1 MSPRTPMVS
10 NTPEPRPAGPGAART
25 RPATPSSVQS
35 TLMIAEREIMTQVR
49 SKSFLIS
56 TAVLLVLVLGGIV
69 LSSLLG
75 DRLGGGDTKV
85 AVVPATASVIAD
97 VDGLEAVDAA
107 DADEARALVESEEVS
122 AAVLPD
128 DAADNPLGVVV
139 VGLDSAPDGV
149 LSALAVTP
157 PVELLDDSGTS
168 DGLRYLVSLVFGLAF
183 FMAAMTFGSTI
194 AQNTVQE
201 KQSRIVEILLS
212 TVPPRAL
219 LGGKILGNT
228 VLAVGQIAAIAA
240 VAVVGL
246 VVTGQDDL
254 LGLVGAPVAWF
265 VLFFLVGFVLLAAL
279 FASAASLVSRVEDTG
294 PVLTPVMMLVMIP
307 YFGVILFNDN
317 DLVLTIMSYVPFSAP
332 VGMPVRLFLGEAAW
346 WEPILSLV
354 ILAVSAVVVTAIG
367 ARIYS
372 RSVLRTGRRV
382 RLSEALTRAA

>member
-1 MSPRTPMVS
+1 MSGRTPMVS
-10 NTPEPRPAGPGAART
+10 NTPSSGPAPAG
-25 RPATPSSVQS
+25 RPATPNTVQA
-35 TLMIAEREIMTQVR
+35 TLMVAEREVTTQVR

-56 TAVLLVLVLGGIV
+56 TAVLLVLVLGGIILTSV
-69 LSSLLG
+69 LG

-85 AVVPATASVIAD
+85 AVVPETAAVIEG

-107 DADEARALVESEEVS
+107 DPDAARALVESEEVS

-128 DAADNPLGVVV
+128 DDADNLLGVVV

-149 LSALAVTP
+149 IGALAVTP
-157 PVELLDDSGTS
+157 PVELLDESGTS
-168 DGLRYLVSLVFGLAF
+168 DGLRYIVSFVFGIAF

-219 LGGKILGNT
+219 LAGKILGNT

-254 LGLVGAPVAWF
+254 LGMVGAPVAWF

-294 PVLTPVMMLVMIP
+294 PVLTPVMMLVMLP
-307 YFGVILFNDN
+307 YFGVIFFNDN

-346 WEPILSLV
+346 WEPLVSLV
-354 ILAVSAVVVTAIG
+354 ILAGTAVLVTGIG
-367 ARIYS
+367 ARIYA

-382 RLSEALTRAA
+382 KLSEALTKAA

>member
-1 MSPRTPMVS
+1 MSPRTPMLP
-10 NTPEPRPAGPGAART
+10 NTPEPRPEPGRST
-25 RPATPSSVQS
+25 RPARPSAVQG
-35 TLMIAEREIMTQVR
+35 TLMVAEREIMTQVR
-49 SKSFLIS
+49 SKSFVIS
-56 TAVLLVLVLGGIV
+56 TAVLLVLVLAGIILTSV
-69 LSSLLG
+69 LG
-75 DRLGGGDTKV
+75 DRIGGGDTKV
-85 AVVPATASVIAD
+85 AVVPSTAAVIAD

-107 DADEARALVESEEVS
+107 DDAEARALVESEEVS
-122 AAVLPD
+122 AALLPD

-139 VGLDSAPDGV
+139 ISLDSAPEGV
-149 LSALAVTP
+149 LDALAVTP
-157 PVELLDDSGTS
+157 PFELLDDSGTS
-168 DGLRYLVSLVFGLAF
+168 AGLRYVVSFLFGIVF

-212 TVPPRAL
+212 SVPPRAL

-228 VLAVGQIAAIAA
+228 VLAVGQIAAMAA
-240 VAVVGL
+240 VAVIGL
-246 VVTGQDDL
+246 VVTGQDDV
-254 LGLVGAPVAWF
+254 LGLIGAPVAWF

-317 DLVLTIMSYVPFSAP
+317 DLVLRIMSYVPFSAP
-332 VGMPVRLFLGEAAW
+332 VGMPVRLFVGDAAW

-354 ILAVSAVVVTAIG
+354 ILAATAVAVTGIG
-367 ARIYS
+367 AKIYS

-382 RLSEALTRAA
+382 KLSEVLTKAA

>member
-1 MSPRTPMVS
+1 MV
-10 NTPEPRPAGPGAART
+10 
-25 RPATPSSVQS
+25 
-35 TLMIAEREIMTQVR
+35 AEREIMSQVR
-49 SKSFLIS
+49 TKSFLIS

-75 DRLGGGDTKV
+75 DKLGGGDTKV
-85 AVVPATASVIAD
+85 AVVPETSSVIAD

-128 DAADNPLGVVV
+128 EDPDNTLGVVV

-157 PVELLDDSGTS
+157 PVELLDESATS
-168 DGLRYLVSLVFGLAF
+168 DGLRYLVSLLFGLVF
-183 FMAAMTFGSTI
+183 LMAASSFGGTI

-228 VLAVGQIAAIAA
+228 ALAVGQIAAIGA
-240 VAVVGL
+240 VAVIGL
-246 VVTGQDDL
+246 VVTGQDEV
-254 LGLVGAPVAWF
+254 LGMIGAPVAWF

-279 FASAASLVSRVEDTG
+279 FASAASLVSRIEDTG
-294 PVLTPVMMLVMIP
+294 SVLTPVIMLVMIP

-317 DLVLTIMSYVPFSAP
+317 DTVLTVMSYVPFSAA
-332 VGMPVRLFLGEAAW
+332 VGMPVRLFLGQAAW
-346 WEPILSLV
+346 WEPLLSLG

-382 RLSEALTRAA
+382 KLSEALAKAA

>member
-1 MSPRTPMVS
+1 MSRRTPMMS
-10 NTPEPRPAGPGAART
+10 NAPSSGPAPAG
-25 RPATPSSVQS
+25 RPATPNTVQA
-35 TLMIAEREIMTQVR
+35 TLMVAEREITTQVR

-56 TAVLLVLVLGGIV
+56 TAVLLVLVLGGIILTSV
-69 LSSLLG
+69 LG

-85 AVVPATASVIAD
+85 AVVPETAAVIEG

-107 DADEARALVESEEVS
+107 DPEAARALVESEEVS

-128 DAADNPLGVVV
+128 DDADNLLGVVV

-149 LSALAVTP
+149 ISALAVTP
-157 PVELLDDSGTS
+157 PVELLDESGTS
-168 DGLRYLVSLVFGLAF
+168 DGLRYLVSFVFGIAF

-201 KQSRIVEILLS
+201 KQSRIVELLLS

-254 LGLVGAPVAWF
+254 LGMIGAPVAWF

-307 YFGVILFNDN
+307 YFGVIFFNDN

-332 VGMPVRLFLGEAAW
+332 VGMPVRLFLGEASW
-346 WEPILSLV
+346 WEPLVSLV
-354 ILAVSAVVVTAIG
+354 ILAGTAVLVTGIG

-382 RLSEALTRAA
+382 KLSEALTKAA

>member
-1 MSPRTPMVS
+1 MV
-10 NTPEPRPAGPGAART
+10 
-25 RPATPSSVQS
+25 
-35 TLMIAEREIMTQVR
+35 AEREITTQVR

-56 TAVLLVLVLGGIV
+56 TAVLLVLVLGGIILTSV
-69 LSSLLG
+69 LG

-85 AVVPATASVIAD
+85 AVVPETAAVIEG

-107 DADEARALVESEEVS
+107 DPEAARALVESEEVS

-128 DAADNPLGVVV
+128 DDADNLLGVVV

-149 LSALAVTP
+149 ISALAVTP
-157 PVELLDDSGTS
+157 PVELLDESGTS
-168 DGLRYLVSLVFGLAF
+168 DGLRYIVSFIFGIAF

-201 KQSRIVEILLS
+201 KQSRIVELLLS

-240 VAVVGL
+240 VAVIGL

-254 LGLVGAPVAWF
+254 LGMIGAPVAWF

-307 YFGVILFNDN
+307 YFGVIFFNDN

-332 VGMPVRLFLGEAAW
+332 VGMPVRLFLGEASW
-346 WEPILSLV
+346 WEPLVSLV
-354 ILAVSAVVVTAIG
+354 ILAGTAVLVTGIG

-382 RLSEALTRAA
+382 KLSEALTKAA

>member
-1 MSPRTPMVS
+1 MSRRTPMLPNDPS
-10 NTPEPRPAGPGAART
+10 SGPAPAN
-25 RPATPSSVQS
+25 RPATPNTVQA
-35 TLMIAEREIMTQVR
+35 TLMVAEREITTQVR

-56 TAVLLVLVLGGIV
+56 TAVLLVLVLGGIILTSV
-69 LSSLLG
+69 LG

-85 AVVPATASVIAD
+85 AVVPETAAVIEG

-107 DADEARALVESEEVS
+107 DPEAARALVESEEVS

-128 DAADNPLGVVV
+128 DDADNLLGVVV

-149 LSALAVTP
+149 ISALAVTP
-157 PVELLDDSGTS
+157 PVELLDESGTS
-168 DGLRYLVSLVFGLAF
+168 DGLRYIVSFIFGIAF

-201 KQSRIVEILLS
+201 KQSRIVELLLS

-254 LGLVGAPVAWF
+254 LGMVGAPVAWF

-307 YFGVILFNDN
+307 YFGVIFFNDN

-332 VGMPVRLFLGEAAW
+332 VGMPVRLFLGEASW
-346 WEPILSLV
+346 WEPLVSLV
-354 ILAVSAVVVTAIG
+354 ILAGTAVLVTGIG

-382 RLSEALTRAA
+382 KLSEALTKAA

>member
-1 MSPRTPMVS
+1 MSRRTPMLS
-10 NTPEPRPAGPGAART
+10 NTPGSGPASAGRPAAPGT
-25 RPATPSSVQS
+25 VQA
-35 TLMIAEREIMTQVR
+35 TLMVAEREITTQVR

-56 TAVLLVLVLGGIV
+56 TAVLLVLVLGGIILTSV
-69 LSSLLG
+69 LG

-85 AVVPATASVIAD
+85 AVVPETAAVIED
-97 VDGLEAVDAA
+97 VDGLEAVEAAHA
-107 DADEARALVESEEVS
+107 DAARALVESEEVS

-128 DAADNPLGVVV
+128 DDADNLLGVVV

-149 LSALAVTP
+149 MNALAVTP
-157 PVELLDDSGTS
+157 PVELLDESGTS
-168 DGLRYLVSLVFGLAF
+168 DGLRYLVSFVFGIAF

-219 LGGKILGNT
+219 LAGKILGNT

-254 LGLVGAPVAWF
+254 LGMIGAPVAWF

-307 YFGVILFNDN
+307 YFGVIFFNDN

-332 VGMPVRLFLGEAAW
+332 VGMPVRLFLGEASW
-346 WEPILSLV
+346 WEPLVSLV
-354 ILAVSAVVVTAIG
+354 ILAGTAVLVTGIG
-367 ARIYS
+367 ARIYA

-382 RLSEALTRAA
+382 KLSEALTKAA

>member
-1 MSPRTPMVS
+1 MSRRTPMLS
-10 NTPEPRPAGPGAART
+10 NDPSSGPAPAD
-25 RPATPSSVQS
+25 RPATPNTVQA
-35 TLMIAEREIMTQVR
+35 TLMVAEREITTQVR

-56 TAVLLVLVLGGIV
+56 TAVLLVLVLGGIILTSV
-69 LSSLLG
+69 LG

-85 AVVPATASVIAD
+85 AVVPETAAVIEG

-107 DADEARALVESEEVS
+107 DPEAARALVESEEVS

-128 DAADNPLGVVV
+128 DDADNLLGVVV

-149 LSALAVTP
+149 ISALAVTP
-157 PVELLDDSGTS
+157 PVELLDESGTS
-168 DGLRYLVSLVFGLAF
+168 DGLRYIVSFIFGIAF

-201 KQSRIVEILLS
+201 KQSRIVELLLS

-254 LGLVGAPVAWF
+254 LGMVGAPVAWF

-307 YFGVILFNDN
+307 YFGVIFFNDN

-332 VGMPVRLFLGEAAW
+332 VGMPVRLFLGEASW
-346 WEPILSLV
+346 WEPLVSLV
-354 ILAVSAVVVTAIG
+354 ILAGTAVLVTGIG

-382 RLSEALTRAA
+382 KLSEALTKAA

>member
-1 MSPRTPMVS
+1 MSTP
-10 NTPEPRPAGPGAART
+10 TPTPGRP
-25 RPATPSSVQS
+25 RPATPSAVQS
-35 TLMIAEREIMTQVR
+35 TLMVAEREIMSQVR
-49 SKSFLIS
+49 TKSFLIS

-75 DRLGGGDTKV
+75 DKLGGGDTKV
-85 AVVPATASVIAD
+85 AVVPETSSVIAD

-128 DAADNPLGVVV
+128 EDPDNTLGVVV

-157 PVELLDDSGTS
+157 PVELLDESATS
-168 DGLRYLVSLVFGLAF
+168 DGLRYLVSLLFGLVF
-183 FMAAMTFGSTI
+183 LMAASSFGGTI

-228 VLAVGQIAAIAA
+228 ALAVGQIAAIGA
-240 VAVVGL
+240 VAVIGL
-246 VVTGQDDL
+246 VVTGQDEV
-254 LGLVGAPVAWF
+254 LGMIGAPVAWF

-279 FASAASLVSRVEDTG
+279 FASAASLVSRIEDTG
-294 PVLTPVMMLVMIP
+294 SVLTPVIMLVMIP

-317 DLVLTIMSYVPFSAP
+317 DTVLTVMSYVPFSAA
-332 VGMPVRLFLGEAAW
+332 VGMPVRLFLGQAAW
-346 WEPILSLV
+346 WEPLLSLG

-382 RLSEALTRAA
+382 KLSEALAKAA

>member
-1 MSPRTPMVS
+1 MSRRTPTSPEATPRTP
-10 NTPEPRPAGPGAART
+10 GA
-25 RPATPSSVQS
+25 RPATPSAVQS
-35 TLMIAEREIMTQVR
+35 TLMVAEREIMSQVR
-49 SKSFLIS
+49 TKSFLIS

-69 LSSLLG
+69 LSSVLG
-75 DRLGGGDTKV
+75 DKLGGGDTRV
-85 AVVPATASVIAD
+85 AVVPGTSSVIAD
-97 VDGLEAVDAA
+97 VEGLEAVDAA

-128 DAADNPLGVVV
+128 EDPDNALGVVV

-157 PVELLDDSGTS
+157 PVELLDEAETS
-168 DGLRYLVSLVFGLAF
+168 EGLRYLVSLLFGLVF
-183 FMAAMTFGSTI
+183 LMAASSFGGTI

-228 VLAVGQIAAIAA
+228 ALAVGQIAAIGA

-246 VVTGQDDL
+246 VVTGQDDV
-254 LGLVGAPVAWF
+254 LGMIGAPVAWF

-279 FASAASLVSRVEDTG
+279 FASAASLVSRIEDTG
-294 PVLTPVMMLVMIP
+294 SVLTPVIMLVMIP

-317 DLVLTIMSYVPFSAP
+317 DTVLTVMSYVPFSAA
-332 VGMPVRLFLGEAAW
+332 VGMPVRLFLGQAAW
-346 WEPILSLV
+346 WEPLLSLAV
-354 ILAVSAVVVTAIG
+354 LAVSAVVVTAIG

-382 RLSEALTRAA
+382 KLSEALAKAA

>member
-1 MSPRTPMVS
+1 MSTPTTS
-10 NTPEPRPAGPGAART
+10 RPRPAAPGG
-25 RPATPSSVQS
+25 VQS
-35 TLMIAEREIMTQVR
+35 TLMVAEREIMTQAR

-56 TAVLLVLVLGGIV
+56 TAVLLVLVLAGII
-69 LSSLLG
+69 LSSVLG
-75 DRLGGGDTKV
+75 DKLGGGDTKV

-107 DADEARALVESEEVS
+107 DADAARALVESEEVT

-128 DAADNPLGVVV
+128 DDADNPLGVVV

-149 LSALAVTP
+149 LQALAVTP
-157 PVELLDDSGTS
+157 PVELLDDTGTS
-168 DGLRYLVSLVFGLAF
+168 AGLRYIVSFVFGIAF

-212 TVPPRAL
+212 TVSPRAL

-240 VAVVGL
+240 VAVIGL
-246 VVTGQDDL
+246 VVTGQDEL

-307 YFGVILFNDN
+307 YFGVIFFNDN

-332 VGMPVRLFLGEAAW
+332 VGMPVRLFLGEASW
-346 WEPILSLV
+346 WEPLVSLV
-354 ILAVSAVVVTAIG
+354 ILGATAVGVTAIG

-382 RLSEALTRAA
+382 KLSEALAKAA